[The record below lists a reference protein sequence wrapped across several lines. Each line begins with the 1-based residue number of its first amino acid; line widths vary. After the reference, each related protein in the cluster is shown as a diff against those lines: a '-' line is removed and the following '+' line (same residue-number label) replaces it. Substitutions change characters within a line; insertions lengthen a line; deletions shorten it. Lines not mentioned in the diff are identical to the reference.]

1 MRRLYPSINDV
12 DLFVG
17 GLVEEHIP
25 GGSVGPLWA
34 SIMKDQF
41 EHLCKGDRL
50 FYKWAL
56 SDEARALVGSAVTLK
71 NVLARNLNVAFEANE
86 TSAFFGSIAC

>member
-1 MRRLYPSINDV
+1 M
-12 DLFVG
+12 
-17 GLVEEHIP
+17 EEHIP

-34 SIMKDQF
+34 RILQEQF

-56 SDEARALVGSAVTLK
+56 TEEAAEMVGSSVTLK
-71 NVLARNLNVAFEANE
+71 NVLARNLNVAFSDNE
-86 TSAFFGSIAC
+86 SSAFFGSSAC